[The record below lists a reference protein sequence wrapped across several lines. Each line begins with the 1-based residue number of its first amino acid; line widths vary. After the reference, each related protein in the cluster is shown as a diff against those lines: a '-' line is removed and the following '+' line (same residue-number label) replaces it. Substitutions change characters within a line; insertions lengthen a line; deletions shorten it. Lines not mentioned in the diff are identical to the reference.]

1 MRVYEQVYEY
11 YVKQMEEG
19 TLASGS
25 RMPSLRE
32 TEKMLHVSRT
42 SVETAYLQLMA
53 DGYIYS
59 VEKVGY
65 FVSDMMPQAASV
77 KAEPEDG
84 MVQTPVRYNL
94 AAIGED
100 RRCSCLELWR
110 RYMKSALRQEE
121 RLLSYAANR
130 GEEELRREIASY
142 VRKQRN
148 IICSPEDIVIGA
160 GFQSLL
166 MILMAMVDGEKSVS
180 FPTNDFG
187 DGAAVFRNG
196 GYDVRFRDKSCH
208 IIYVTPSY
216 MTKWGDVM
224 SMNRRYELVVHAK
237 EGGHLII
244 EDDYQNE
251 FVFSQTPTPS
261 LYVMSGGEQVAFLGS
276 FSRILLPSVRISYL
290 ILPKG
295 YRKRYEKV
303 MHLYNQTASKA
314 EQIALAQ
321 FLRDGHL
328 RGHVRKNA
336 RLYENKR
343 KVFRSLLLEAFDG
356 RAEILFGKSGMEAEL
371 VFPREDEVVKR
382 LQEAEIAVE
391 VLQETKTETKLLLSC
406 SILPEEE
413 LQQAVYAMKQAI
425 YGAASKPSRV

>member
-1 MRVYEQVYEY
+1 
-11 YVKQMEEG
+11 
-19 TLASGS
+19 
-25 RMPSLRE
+25 
-32 TEKMLHVSRT
+32 
-42 SVETAYLQLMA
+42 
-53 DGYIYS
+53 
-59 VEKVGY
+59 
-65 FVSDMMPQAASV
+65 
-77 KAEPEDG
+77 
-84 MVQTPVRYNL
+84 
-94 AAIGED
+94 
-100 RRCSCLELWR
+100 
-110 RYMKSALRQEE
+110 
-121 RLLSYAANR
+121 
-130 GEEELRREIASY
+130 
-142 VRKQRN
+142 
-148 IICSPEDIVIGA
+148 
-160 GFQSLL
+160 
-166 MILMAMVDGEKSVS
+166 
-180 FPTNDFG
+180 
-187 DGAAVFRNG
+187 
-196 GYDVRFRDKSCH
+196 
-208 IIYVTPSY
+208 
-216 MTKWGDVM
+216 M
-224 SMNRRYELVVHAK
+224 SMTRRYELVVHAK

-295 YRKRYEKV
+295 YRKRYEQV

-371 VFPREDEVVKR
+371 VFPREDEAVKQ

-425 YGAASKPSRV
+425 YGAASKPSEV

>member
-84 MVQTPVRYNL
+84 MVQTQVRYNL

-100 RRCSCLELWR
+100 QRCSCLELWR

-121 RLLSYAANR
+121 RLLSYASNQ

-187 DGAAVFRNG
+187 DGAEVFRSG
-196 GYDVRFRDKSCH
+196 GYDVHFRDKSCH
-208 IIYVTPSY
+208 VIYVTPSY

-224 SMNRRYELVVHAK
+224 SMTRRHELVAHAK
-237 EGGHLII
+237 EEGHLIV

-251 FVFSQTPTPS
+251 YVFSQTPTPS

-295 YRKRYEKV
+295 YRKRYRQV
-303 MHLYNQTASKA
+303 AHLYNQTASKA

-343 KVFRSLLLEAFDG
+343 KVFLEMLENAFQG
-356 RAEILFGKSGMEAEL
+356 RAEILLGKSGMEAEL
-371 VFPREDEVVKR
+371 VLPRKVQAVER
-382 LQEAEIAVE
+382 LQEAGIAVD
-391 VLQETKTETKLLLSC
+391 VLQETQTQTKLLLSC

-413 LQQAVYAMKQAI
+413 LQQAVSAMKQAI
-425 YGAASKPSRV
+425 YGATSKPSEV